1 MLKKY
6 MFFFLKGKSICN
18 AHCMTGCEWPW
29 SKICLHVCAYN
40 LQRNRLPLF
49 NWEKRSCLS
58 GLCNK
63 NTQCGHSSMVC
74 KCGHACVW
82 WSIFF
87 HHFFSGPNQVYLNG
101 CLIRTRHVS
110 VSLSSYYIF
119 PTYVSFEWMW
129 AFSTCVT
136 GRSLIR
142 PSLTTQVTF
151 EELLMDV
158 FGTQPSFPLSPFPPS
173 LCAFPC
179 FNLRLD

>member
-1 MLKKY
+1 MHTVWQGVSGCDLRYACTCVHTIDSHYLTEKK
-6 MFFFLKGKSICN
+6 G
-18 AHCMTGCEWPW
+18 
-29 SKICLHVCAYN
+29 CAYQDSAIKIHN
-40 LQRNRLPLF
+40 VAILL
-49 NWEKRSCLS
+49 WC
-58 GLCNK
+58 
-63 NTQCGHSSMVC
+63 VC
-74 KCGHACVW
+74 MCGHARVW

-87 HHFFSGPNQVYLNG
+87 LNFFSGPNQAYLNG
-101 CLIRTRHVS
+101 GLIRTRDVN
-110 VSLSSYYIF
+110 VSLSSYYTF

-129 AFSTCVT
+129 AFSMCVT

-158 FGTQPSFPLSPFPPS
+158 FGTQPSYPLSPFPPS

>member
-1 MLKKY
+1 
-6 MFFFLKGKSICN
+6 MFFFKGKSICN
-18 AHCMTGCEWPW
+18 AHCMTGCEWLW
-29 SKICLHVCAYN
+29 SKIYLHVCAYN
-40 LQRNRLPLF
+40 WQPNRLPLF
-49 NWEKRSCLS
+49 NWEKRPCLS

-74 KCGHACVW
+74 ICVGMHVCGDPF
-82 WSIFF
+82 FF
-87 HHFFSGPNQVYLNG
+87 HNFFSGSNQVYLNG
-101 CLIRTRHVS
+101 GLIRTRDVN

-158 FGTQPSFPLSPFPPS
+158 FGTQPSYPLSPFPPS